1 MSASPLVAFA
11 FIPSRTGDAPQ
22 RNNRVL
28 LVCVCVCL
36 CVCSVWV
43 WDNTPC
49 AYEVRSSP
57 SLSLMFGGADGLCS
71 ALCGRFCC
79 LELAAYILTHISKA
93 SNMLLDAWEM
103 EMATKSLNSYF
114 LMYDENQI
122 ATRLTYVYV
131 RGAFQCTMC
140 IQFLVVLIRLN
151 LFHNIVKW

>member
-28 LVCVCVCL
+28 LVCVCACL

-57 SLSLMFGGADGLCS
+57 SLLLMFGGADGFCS

-79 LELAAYILTHISKA
+79 LELAAYILTHISNKA

-103 EMATKSLNSYF
+103 EMATSLNSYF
-114 LMYDENQI
+114 FNVWRESD
-122 ATRLTYVYV
+122 RTYVRRLVCV

-140 IQFLVVLIRLN
+140 IQLLVVLIRLN
-151 LFHNIVKW
+151 